1 MEKLMDFTEFLIIE
15 ISKQEIESNDFQ
27 PVFRTL
33 NRLLEDKETILY
45 FFERVEISVGGY
57 ENDPRELW
65 EIPEVKKFI
74 EELDTQFPY
83 WFYFLTK
90 YGAGLKMIAFCCSN
104 LIKLTATKV
113 WLDPDSLDK
122 FFIKHFG
129 AVNMLAYKINMTERE
144 NAELS
149 KKITDYFSHNFKRI

>member
-27 PVFRTL
+27 PVLRTL

-65 EIPEVKKFI
+65 EIQK
-74 EELDTQFPY
+74 
-83 WFYFLTK
+83 
-90 YGAGLKMIAFCCSN
+90 
-104 LIKLTATKV
+104 
-113 WLDPDSLDK
+113 
-122 FFIKHFG
+122 
-129 AVNMLAYKINMTERE
+129 
-144 NAELS
+144 
-149 KKITDYFSHNFKRI
+149 